1 MSFKKWLYNKFGIK
15 FIGLQREIVSDEVY
29 MGFIRLKKDV
39 DLDTLWSETRALD
52 KDLDITI
59 DRDKDSICGIT
70 VDFRR

>member
-1 MSFKKWLYNKFGIK
+1 MSFKEWIYNKFGIK
-15 FIGLQREIVSDEVY
+15 FIGLQDETVSDEVY

-52 KDLDITI
+52 KDLDIYI